1 MKNFLIAF
9 ILLVLIIAI
18 ACNDENTDTTFEGYG
33 IVLMDNGLHE
43 CPAKIILDNGLIII
57 PENNPDFK
65 MATDDRVWVEY
76 EIIQKQTSCEGQNC
90 RLLDYQV
97 IQSDPYIDLYFF
109 NYDSLKQDPV
119 KINEVTFEGKCLVVN
134 LSYSGGC
141 EKHVVDLARLHPSCG
156 TPPLPP
162 PTFEIRHDS
171 KNDPCEA
178 WVTETYRFDMAALA
192 DEFDGSVKI
201 ILQAVESEDSFYSKE
216 LMINFD

>member
-1 MKNFLIAF
+1 MRSFFWEKSLTRLKINKDEKNNPFLIAF

-18 ACNDENTDTTFEGYG
+18 ACNDENTDT
-33 IVLMDNGLHE
+33 
-43 CPAKIILDNGLIII
+43 
-57 PENNPDFK
+57 
-65 MATDDRVWVEY
+65 
-76 EIIQKQTSCEGQNC
+76 
-90 RLLDYQV
+90 
-97 IQSDPYIDLYFF
+97 
-109 NYDSLKQDPV
+109 
-119 KINEVTFEGKCLVVN
+119 TFEGKCLVVN

-178 WVTETYRFDMAALA
+178 WVTETYRFDMVALA